1 MILDRTV
8 QSVGP
13 EQWIRAR
20 AHISFTYT
28 HQTLGVSA
36 HGPGTEYVD
45 LRQKTTNVLALT
57 VLGWTEAGS
66 ATIIAPKIVS
76 STPVRI
82 AR

>member
-20 AHISFTYT
+20 VHISFTYT

-45 LRQKTTNVLALT
+45 LVCAVLDPRTGALR
-57 VLGWTEAGS
+57 G
-66 ATIIAPKIVS
+66 
-76 STPVRI
+76 
-82 AR
+82 